1 MIETIITSAIVAVIT
16 SFATASWHFVL
27 QEREI
32 QADLE
37 QQEQKLRTEL
47 RTEFMAEEAV
57 KRLLR
62 HKMWEKR
69 SFPEIQR
76 RVGGFED
83 DELRKLLVRAG
94 AVRFYGE
101 NNVEFW
107 GLIERNE
114 ARVNTDDPATA

>member
-1 MIETIITSAIVAVIT
+1 
-16 SFATASWHFVL
+16 
-27 QEREI
+27 
-32 QADLE
+32 
-37 QQEQKLRTEL
+37 
-47 RTEFMAEEAV
+47 
-57 KRLLR
+57 
-62 HKMWEKR
+62 MWEKR